1 MFYLAGLQRSKQHS
15 EKLFQEKILEIVD
28 SEIFRLLTVT
38 KISQE
43 RTNQE
48 RTKIGPFFDFLLYF
62 SEILLE
68 IDT

>member
-62 SEILLE
+62 SVILLE
-68 IDT
+68 IYT